1 MGETASFKTAKKKK
15 IVVRRSYNRLIPP
28 ELNF

>member
-1 MGETASFKTAKKKK
+1 MGETASFKTAKKK

-28 ELNF
+28 KLNF